1 VRPSRPVAFPRSPTQ
16 YLVTSPS
23 YEASHYVSVSVDP
36 PSPRTLITTCFSPCD
51 TEHHTITQQDPPG
64 IAESR
69 SRAGDQSA
77 WRAGTDCGGWRP
89 LQAPVAPAPPSH
101 RIAPFWDACE
111 TQDPLQERLKCDTR
125 DVTLSFPCAQAPRR
139 GRGGR
144 EDEAPRILL
153 RQCIEFSHQSHAS
166 ADRDSGVWKGPRA
179 VF

>member
-1 VRPSRPVAFPRSPTQ
+1 MKLHIT
-16 YLVTSPS
+16 YLCQSI
-23 YEASHYVSVSVDP
+23 P
-36 PSPRTLITTCFSPCD
+36 PLITTCFSPCD

-64 IAESR
+64 IAEGR

-111 TQDPLQERLKCDTR
+111 TQDPLQERLKCGTC

-139 GRGGR
+139 GRGGVKMKLHVFYFGSVLNLVINLMLR
-144 EDEAPRILL
+144 PIEALESGRVPERCFNCYHL
-153 RQCIEFSHQSHAS
+153 HWAS
-166 ADRDSGVWKGPRA
+166 NIMGVRNR
-179 VF
+179 F